1 LKKKSI
7 RTKLAI
13 DLFTLQG
20 QWTVW
25 FLGIM
30 FVVYIAH
37 ILYPILFSGESGRT
51 VDDFYARTYIFGNI
65 YMLIIGIITS
75 VSCLP
80 YYVQNG
86 ITRRDYFF
94 GATIGTLGLTIV
106 IPLVA
111 LIIRFLTK
119 GIVDWINLPIE
130 LKGLPDIHIA
140 EEDPFIAQMILAV
153 IDAPSVVETIELSIL
168 VFMVNL
174 FFYYVIGWMIGSGFY
189 RFGGI
194 NGLLFVALALAIFLI
209 NAGIWGNPVP
219 GWLPIPDLTLSSY
232 VASIIGTVLLIFIV
246 LGIIRLVTKNMR
258 IKL

>member
-1 LKKKSI
+1 MKKKSI

-20 QWTVW
+20 KWTVW

-37 ILYPILFSGESGRT
+37 ILYPLIYTGESGRT
-51 VDDFYARTYIFGNI
+51 VDDFYARSYIFGNI
-65 YMLIIGIITS
+65 YMLVIGIITS
-75 VSCLP
+75 ISCLP

-94 GATIGTLGLTIV
+94 GATIGTLGLAII

-111 LIIRFLTK
+111 LIIHFLTK
-119 GIVDWINLPIE
+119 GMIDWTNLPID
-130 LKGLPDIHIA
+130 LKGLTEASAA

-153 IDAPSVVETIELSIL
+153 IYAPSVVEISGLSIL
-168 VFMVNL
+168 VFTVNL
-174 FFYYVIGWMIGSGFY
+174 FFYYVIGWMIGAGFY

-194 NGLLFVALALAIFLI
+194 KGMMFIVLALAIFLI
-209 NAGIWGNPVP
+209 NSGIWGNPVP
-219 GWLPIPDLTLSSY
+219 AWLPIPDLTLSFY
-232 VASIIGTVLLIFIV
+232 AIIGTVLLIFIV
-246 LGIIRLVTKNMR
+246 LGIIRLVTRNVR

>member
-1 LKKKSI
+1 MKKKSI

-20 QWTVW
+20 QWTAW

-37 ILYPILFSGESGRT
+37 ILYPLIYTGESGRT
-51 VDDFYARTYIFGNI
+51 VDDFYARSYIFGNI
-65 YMLIIGIITS
+65 YMLVIGIITS
-75 VSCLP
+75 ISCLP

-94 GATIGTLGLTIV
+94 GATIGTLGLAII

-111 LIIRFLTK
+111 LIIHFLTK

-140 EEDPFIAQMILAV
+140 EEDSFIAQMILAV
-153 IDAPSVVETIELSIL
+153 IDAPSVAEISGLSIL
-168 VFMVNL
+168 VFTVNL
-174 FFYYVIGWMIGSGFY
+174 FFYYVIGWMIGAGFY

-194 NGLLFVALALAIFLI
+194 KGMMFIVLALAIFLI
-209 NAGIWGNPVP
+209 NSGIWGNPVP
-219 GWLPIPDLTLSSY
+219 AWLPIPDLTLSFY
-232 VASIIGTVLLIFIV
+232 AIIGTVLLIFIV
-246 LGIIRLVTKNMR
+246 LGIIRLVTRNVR

>member
-1 LKKKSI
+1 MKKKSI

-20 QWTVW
+20 QWTAW

-37 ILYPILFSGESGRT
+37 ILYPLLFSGESGRT
-51 VDDFYARTYIFGNI
+51 VDDFYGRTYISGNI
-65 YMLIIGIITS
+65 YMLVIGIITS

-86 ITRRDYFF
+86 ITRKDYFF
-94 GATIGTLGLTIV
+94 GATISTLGLAIV
-106 IPLVA
+106 IPIVA
-111 LIIRFLTK
+111 LIIRFLSK
-119 GIVDWINLPIE
+119 GMVDWINLPIE
-130 LKGLPDIHIA
+130 LKGLPDIRIA
-140 EEDPFIAQMILAV
+140 EEDSLIAQMILAV
-153 IDAPSVVETIELSIL
+153 IDAPSVAEISGLSLL

-194 NGLLFVALALAIFLI
+194 KGMLFVVLALAIFLI

-219 GWLPIPDLTLSSY
+219 GWLPIPDLTLSFY
-232 VASIIGTVLLIFIV
+232 AIIGTVLLIFIV
-246 LGIIRLVTKNMR
+246 LGIIRLVTRNVR

>member
-1 LKKKSI
+1 MKKKSI

-20 QWTVW
+20 KWTVW

-37 ILYPILFSGESGRT
+37 ILYPLIYTGESGRT
-51 VDDFYARTYIFGNI
+51 VDDFYARSYIFGNI
-65 YMLIIGIITS
+65 YMLVIGIITS
-75 VSCLP
+75 ISCLP

-94 GATIGTLGLTIV
+94 GATIGTLGLAII

-119 GIVDWINLPIE
+119 GMIDWTNLPIE
-130 LKGLPDIHIA
+130 LKGLTDIHIA
-140 EEDPFIAQMILAV
+140 EEDSFIAQMILAV
-153 IDAPSVVETIELSIL
+153 IYAPSVVEISGLSIL
-168 VFMVNL
+168 VFTVNL
-174 FFYYVIGWMIGSGFY
+174 FFYYVIGWMIGAGFY

-194 NGLLFVALALAIFLI
+194 KGMMFIVLALAIFLI
-209 NAGIWGNPVP
+209 NSGIWGNPVP
-219 GWLPIPDLTLSSY
+219 AWLPIPDLTLSFY
-232 VASIIGTVLLIFIV
+232 AIIGTVLLIFIV
-246 LGIIRLVTKNMR
+246 LGIIRLVTRNVR